1 MKSVSN
7 SYHIFWRPKSEETG
21 YTIAVVDSKSNSKY
35 EAQNYVRT
43 INEIFVYFYG
53 CYLVKSSNYVLGS
66 TISFTSLHSNYSE

>member
-53 CYLVKSSNYVLGS
+53 CYLV
-66 TISFTSLHSNYSE
+66 